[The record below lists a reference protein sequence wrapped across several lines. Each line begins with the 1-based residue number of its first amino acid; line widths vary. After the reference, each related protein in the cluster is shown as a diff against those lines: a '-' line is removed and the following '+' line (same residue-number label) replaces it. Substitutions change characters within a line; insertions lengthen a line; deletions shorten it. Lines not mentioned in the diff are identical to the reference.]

1 MNLSEIF
8 IRRPIMTTLVMTA
21 ILLFG
26 FVAYRSLPVSDLPNV
41 DFPTILVSA
50 NLPGA
55 SPETMASAIALP
67 LEKQFSTIAG
77 LDSMTSTNGIG
88 ITKITLQFNLSRNID
103 AAAQDVQTA
112 IATASSQLPQGMP
125 TPPTFR
131 KVNPADQPVLYIAM
145 STDTLPLA
153 TVDEYAENLLAQ
165 RISMISG
172 VAEVVVYGSQKYA
185 VRARLDPKALASR
198 GIGIDEVASAIS
210 SGNVLLPTGTLWG
223 KHQAF
228 TVQATGQLNNAADY
242 RPLIVAYRGGSPVR
256 LGELGRVIDSV
267 QNDKVAAWFG
277 DNRAIVL
284 AILRQPGTNTIEVV
298 ESIRDILPSFRADLP
313 AAVNLDI
320 LYDRS
325 VPIKDSVRDVQF
337 TLLLALVLVIAVIFI
352 FLRNLSATIIPSLAL
367 PMSLIGTFAVMYLFG
382 YSLDNLS
389 LMALTLCVGFVVDD
403 AIVMLE
409 NIVRHMEHGEGVLE
423 AALNGSRE
431 ISFTILSMT
440 LSLVA
445 VFIPVLFMGG
455 IVGRLL
461 HEFAVTI
468 AVAVLISGFVSL
480 TLTPMLCSRFLR
492 PPGEEKHGRL
502 YQIFERFFER
512 VRHAYE
518 ITLKWALHYKLTT
531 LIISILFLFG
541 VVGLYLITPKGFL
554 PSEDR
559 GQIFCFTEAAEEISF
574 DALAEHQKKLAAIV
588 SQDPNVSHFMSSIGA
603 AGSTVSS
610 NIGRLMIR
618 LKPREERTLNADQVI
633 QELRPKLATVP
644 GIRVFMQNP
653 PPINVG
659 GLLTKSQYQY
669 TLQGSDTNELY
680 KYAPILETKLRALPG
695 FLDVTS
701 DLQIKSPQVYVR
713 IDRDKASAL
722 GLSAGQVEDAL
733 SSAYSSR
740 QVSTIYAPNNQYWV
754 IIELE
759 PEYQMEPAALSLLY
773 IRSKSG
779 DLVPL
784 STVATIERTVGPL
797 TVNHLGQLPA
807 VTISFNLAI
816 EKSLGDAVKGVEKTS
831 REILPATITGSLQGT
846 AQAFKSSMAGLGI
859 LILVAILVIY
869 IVLGILYE
877 SYIHPITILS
887 GLPSAGIGALLTLL
901 LFHIDLNLYALV
913 GIIMLI
919 GIVKKNAIMMIDFAL
934 EAERKEGKSPEEAI
948 FQGAIIRFR
957 PIMMTTMSALMA
969 TLPIALGLG
978 AGAESRRPLGMAVVG
993 GLIFSQIVTLYISP
1007 VIYIYLDS
1015 LQKATRRYFSRFRS
1029 AK

>member
-8 IRRPIMTTLVMTA
+8 IRRPIMTTLVMAA

-26 FVAYRSLPVSDLPNV
+26 AVAYRSLPVSDLPNV
-41 DFPTILVSA
+41 DFPTILVTV

-55 SPETMASAIALP
+55 SPETMASTCATP

-77 LDSMTSTNGIG
+77 LDSMNSTNGLG
-88 ITKITLQFNLSRNID
+88 IAKITLQFNLSRSID

-112 IATASSQLPQGMP
+112 ISTAASQLPQNLP

-131 KVNPADQPVLYIAM
+131 KVNPADWPVLYLAM
-145 STDTLPLA
+145 STSTLPLS

-172 VAEVVVYGSQKYA
+172 VAEVMVYGSQKYA

-198 GIGIDEVASAIS
+198 GIGIDEVASAIA
-210 SGNVLLPTGTLWG
+210 SGNVNIPTGTLWG
-223 KHQAF
+223 THQAF
-228 TVQATGQLNNAADY
+228 TVQATGQLNDAAAY

-256 LGELGRVIDSV
+256 LGELGHVEDSV
-267 QNDKVAAWFG
+267 QNDKIAAWYNG
-277 DNRAIVL
+277 NRAIVL

-298 ESIRDILPSFRADLP
+298 QSIKDILPSFEHDLP
-313 AAVNLDI
+313 ASVNLDI

-325 VPIKDSVRDVQF
+325 VPIKESVHDVQF
-337 TLLLALVLVIAVIFI
+337 TLILALVLVILVIFV
-352 FLRNLSATIIPSLAL
+352 FLRNVSATVIPSLAL
-367 PMSLIGTFAVMYLFG
+367 PMSIVGTFAVMYLCG

-409 NIVRHMEHGEGVLE
+409 NIVRHMEQGEGVME
-423 AALNGSRE
+423 AALKGSSE

-492 PPGEEKHGRL
+492 PPGEAKHGRL
-502 YQIFERFFER
+502 YQIFERFFEGMLGM
-512 VRHAYE
+512 YE
-518 ITLKWALHYKLTT
+518 ISLKWALRYRATT
-531 LIISILFLFG
+531 LLVSILFL
-541 VVGLYLITPKGFL
+541 VAVIVLYFYTPKGFL
-554 PSEDR
+554 PSEDT
-559 GQIFCFTEAAEEISF
+559 GQIVCFTEAAEEISF
-574 DALAEHQKKLAAIV
+574 QSLVQHQRKLAEIV
-588 SQDPNVSHFMSSIGA
+588 AEDPNISGFMSNVGA
-603 AGSTVSS
+603 VGSTVST
-610 NIGRLMIR
+610 NIGRMFIR
-618 LKPREERTLNADQVI
+618 LKPRNERSLSADEVI
-633 QELRPKLATVP
+633 QELRPKLAIVP

-659 GLLTKSQYQY
+659 GLLAKSQYQY
-669 TLQGSDTNELY
+669 TLQSSDMNELY
-680 KYAPILETKLRALPG
+680 KHAPVLEAKLRELPG

-701 DLQIKSPQVYVR
+701 DLQIKSPQIYVR

-733 SSAYSSR
+733 YSAYSSR
-740 QVSTIYAPNNQYWV
+740 QISTIYGQTNQYWV

-759 PEYQMEPAALSLLY
+759 PEYQLDPNALSLLY
-773 IRSKSG
+773 VRSSSG
-779 DLVPL
+779 NLVPL
-784 STVATIERTVGPL
+784 GTVATLERTVGPL
-797 TVNHLGQLPA
+797 TVNHFGQIPA
-807 VTISFNLAI
+807 VTVSFNLAI
-816 EKSLGDAVKGVEKTS
+816 GKSLGDAVAGVEKTS
-831 REILPATITGSLQGT
+831 RAVLPAIITGSLQGT

-887 GLPSAGIGALLTLL
+887 GLPSAGLGALLTLL

-934 EAERKEGKSPEEAI
+934 DAERKEGKTPEEAI
-948 FQGAIIRFR
+948 FQGALIRFR

-1007 VIYIYLDS
+1007 VIYVYLDS
-1015 LQKATRRYFSRFRS
+1015 FQKAARGYLRRFRGT
-1029 AK
+1029 A